1 MTVLARLPALP
12 LTLDGPAL
20 DRLMPLHLWLD
31 GQGMIRSL
39 GPPLRKLLAD
49 QHALG
54 QPVGQIFSL
63 RRPQEPTDMA
73 QMRARVGARLH
84 LALNSDPSLVL
95 RGLAQPTADRGLLIN
110 LSFGIWVNEAVRRYG
125 LTVADFAATDLTIE
139 MLYLVE
145 AKSAVMDELRH
156 LNLRLHGAKA
166 AAEEQALSDTLT
178 GLRNRRALD
187 LGLGAL
193 VQQGQT
199 FGLMHLDLDYFK
211 QVNDTHGHAAGD
223 AVLRQVALVLREE
236 TRASDLVARVGGDE
250 FVLVFPG
257 LSDVARLG
265 QIAARIIE
273 RVGDPVEFEGQ
284 ACRVSASIG
293 MTTSTRYAQVA
304 IDAMHADADEALY
317 CSKRSGRGRVTLH
330 GEEVAAR
337 RGVEPLLPG

>member
-1 MTVLARLPALP
+1 MTVLARLPAVP
-12 LTLDGPAL
+12 LTLDSPAL
-20 DRLMPLHLWLD
+20 DRLMPMHLWLD
-31 GQGMIRSL
+31 GQGLIRSV
-39 GPPLRKLLAD
+39 GPTLRKLVAD
-49 QHALG
+49 QVLLG

-63 RRPQEPTDMA
+63 RRPTQDTGVAEL
-73 QMRARVGARLH
+73 RARIGARLH

-95 RGLAQPTADRGLLIN
+95 RGLAQPTVERGLLIN

-145 AKSAVMDELRH
+145 AKSAVMDELRN

-257 LSDVARLG
+257 LSDVARLS
-265 QIAARIIE
+265 QIASRIIE
-273 RVGDPVEFEGQ
+273 RVGDPIDFEGQ
-284 ACRVSASIG
+284 ACRISASIG
-293 MTTSTRYAQVA
+293 MTTSTRYAQVRVEE
-304 IDAMHADADEALY
+304 MHADADEALY
-317 CSKRSGRGRVTLH
+317 HSKRSGRGRVTVQ
-330 GEEVAAR
+330 GEDVAAR

>member
-39 GPPLRKLLAD
+39 GPTLRKLLTD

-125 LTVADFAATDLTIE
+125 LTVADFAAT
-139 MLYLVE
+139 LV
-145 AKSAVMDELRH
+145 KV
-156 LNLRLHGAKA
+156 N
-166 AAEEQALSDTLT
+166 EQL
-178 GLRNRRALD
+178 
-187 LGLGAL
+187 
-193 VQQGQT
+193 
-199 FGLMHLDLDYFK
+199 
-211 QVNDTHGHAAGD
+211 
-223 AVLRQVALVLREE
+223 
-236 TRASDLVARVGGDE
+236 
-250 FVLVFPG
+250 
-257 LSDVARLG
+257 ARLG
-265 QIAARIIE
+265 
-273 RVGDPVEFEGQ
+273 
-284 ACRVSASIG
+284 
-293 MTTSTRYAQVA
+293 
-304 IDAMHADADEALY
+304 
-317 CSKRSGRGRVTLH
+317 
-330 GEEVAAR
+330 
-337 RGVEPLLPG
+337 